1 VFGGLVPM
9 YTSTNAEVI
18 MSVSILGVPQPPG
31 LCVAL
36 YGCVSSVRVT
46 RLHLPEREADILG
59 ISAI

>member
-1 VFGGLVPM
+1 M
-9 YTSTNAEVI
+9 
-18 MSVSILGVPQPPG
+18 LGVPQPPG

-36 YGCVSSVRVT
+36 YGCVSSVKVT